1 MQLKFLVLWLLLSRG
16 ICFAQ
21 SSNDILVMAD
31 KAYTAGDKEKAKT
44 LYLQAAVLNN
54 AEAHFALY
62 YQFILPP
69 KESRYHLFEAAK
81 AGHVE
86 AVKHTLDALFF
97 RATNLIDANPEL
109 AISIYKE
116 AKKQNPSLTF
126 FEEEAEIAALSEC
139 IEAGPFDVKGFIK
152 KYNISNNPD
161 DYGSYTVWEM
171 AEEASRGGRFGS
183 PNPKLVFQLVCRGGS
198 VPAEVMAAVHDTYKN
213 WKENKEER
221 FNLCDYIT
229 SGIGMGYCANRMED
243 AVDKEI
249 KVQLDSIIEHWD
261 SEQKALLQQAY
272 SSAELFISNKAEY
285 EEGHGGTGR
294 RAWLTESVIAQKIAF
309 VDLITATIA
318 GVDTVNK
325 IKFQDSDRTLNQ
337 VYKQVLGY
345 VRSNR
350 HVQDS
355 YFVSEDNMRI
365 VQRSWIPYRDNIAKL
380 LTQLLPRVTAQ
391 TWKDWLT
398 QIRIEQLRGVLDYR

>member
-1 MQLKFLVLWLLLSRG
+1 MQLKLLVLWLFLSRG

-31 KAYTAGDKEKAKT
+31 KAYTAGEKEKAKT

-69 KESRYHLFEAAK
+69 EESRYHLFEAAK
-81 AGHVE
+81 TGHVE

-116 AKKQNPSLTF
+116 AKKHNPSLTF

-152 KYNISNNPD
+152 KYNVSNNPD

-171 AEEASRGGRFGS
+171 AEEASRGGRFGP
-183 PNPKLVFQLVCRGGS
+183 PNPKLVFQLVCRGGG
-198 VPAEVMAAVHDTYKN
+198 VPAEVMYAVHDTYKN
-213 WKENKEER
+213 WKENKVVP

-249 KVQLDSIIEHWD
+249 KVQLDSIAEHWHP
-261 SEQKALLQQAY
+261 EQKALLQQAY
-272 SSAELFISNKAEY
+272 SSAVLFISNKAEY

-318 GVDTVNK
+318 GVDTVKK
-325 IKFQDSDRTLNQ
+325 IKFQDPDRTLNQ
-337 VYKQVLGY
+337 VYKQVLNHI
-345 VRSNR
+345 RSNR

-365 VQRSWIPYRDNIAKL
+365 VQRSWIPYRDNTAKL
-380 LTQLLPRVTAQ
+380 LSQLLPKVTAQ

-398 QIRIEQLRGVLDYR
+398 QVRIEQLRGMLDYR